1 LFVTKVLIEDSVLI
15 SGIVCKK
22 TIGTSAGSLLHVV
35 FTELG
40 YETAGLMYGNFQTC
54 VNNWLMLEA
63 NSIGIGDTIADP
75 QTYVDIQ
82 ETIRK
87 AKVCSTTYLN
97 KGQFNIVT

>member
-1 LFVTKVLIEDSVLI
+1 
-15 SGIVCKK
+15 
-22 TIGTSAGSLLHVV
+22 
-35 FTELG
+35 
-40 YETAGLMYGNFQTC
+40 
-54 VNNWLMLEA
+54 MLEA

-97 KGQFNIVT
+97 KGQFNIVTWLYIVLLDLNILLHFSYINRSRRTVGVLAEIRLNF

>member
-1 LFVTKVLIEDSVLI
+1 MIEDSVLI

-87 AKVCSTTYLN
+87 AKVCCTTYLN